1 MIGGPALARAGL
13 VTAWLLIAAQSPAA
27 AQAPDARPAPVTRT
41 ALLGWCAALLAL
53 SGAGWA
59 ASAHVAPRWRRRRAE
74 RARIARLLAALER
87 AQRARMAE
95 RERNGLRRRR
105 SPPRD
110 RSRAASHFEGGVSF
124 LPASS
129 SPARRGAARP
139 ASASVEPPTTTAT
152 PTPAPAPAPDGPA
165 SFARTVDLAPP
176 ELPPADDADDEVS
189 DALLARLRA
198 LGGLAPRAGTIDL
211 GPLDLPGGETLDLGP
226 LDLPGLEHL
235 DAGTLVLVPDAVLA
249 RLQALAAVE
258 VPEGSFTPII
268 DVRPRAA

>member
-1 MIGGPALARAGL
+1 MIGGPARARAGL
-13 VTAWLLIAAQSPAA
+13 VTAWLLISAAAPVAAQE
-27 AQAPDARPAPVTRT
+27 PDARPAPITRT

-59 ASAHVAPRWRRRRAE
+59 ASAHVGPRWRRHRAE
-74 RARIARLLAALER
+74 RARIAGLLAALER

-105 SPPRD
+105 PPPRD
-110 RSRAASHFEGGVSF
+110 RSRAAAHFEGGVSF
-124 LPASS
+124 QPASS
-129 SPARRGAARP
+129 SPARRGAATL
-139 ASASVEPPTTTAT
+139 ASVEPTT
-152 PTPAPAPAPDGPA
+152 PTPAPAPAPVEPA
-165 SFARTVDLAPP
+165 SLARTVELAPP
-176 ELPPADDADDEVS
+176 ELPLADDPDDEVS

-226 LDLPGLEHL
+226 LDLPGLAHL
-235 DAGTLVLVPDAVLA
+235 DPGTLVLVPDAVLA
-249 RLQALAAVE
+249 RLQALAGVE

-268 DVRPRAA
+268 DVTPRAA